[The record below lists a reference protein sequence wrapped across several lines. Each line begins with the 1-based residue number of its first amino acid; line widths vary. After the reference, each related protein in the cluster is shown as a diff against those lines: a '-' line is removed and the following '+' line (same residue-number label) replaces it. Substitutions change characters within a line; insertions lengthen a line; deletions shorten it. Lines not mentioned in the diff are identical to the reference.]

1 MQACTASGPTSR
13 LPHRRRWRQYT
24 ANLAAFFNKPTT
36 KIGGPKS
43 YDELRQS
50 IACVLLSNGSLN
62 NYVPF
67 VRQVIAPPKAEDDF
81 LRYSVLDRQ
90 KWCHQALA
98 DGRADI
104 MLDIEASLA
113 NYLYANNSR
122 NCASMSEA
130 SFVQIM
136 PGALA
141 FVFRSADE
149 ATAMLLTHVINSITQ
164 TPAYTDLKN
173 AYLYTGN
180 SCGAVQDVSDTTP
193 VTFKKMSGLFGIS
206 FIFAVLAVVLAA
218 IQRHHHWSGTRGK
231 DRRSLRAHVLS
242 TDSAAANLELISAH
256 ASVSKP
262 TSLLASVSQP
272 VETPAM
278 SEAEMLKAVLAK
290 VDALAEAI
298 AAQGSQSAQGQR
310 V

>member
-1 MQACTASGPTSR
+1 M
-13 LPHRRRWRQYT
+13 
-24 ANLAAFFNKPTT
+24 
-36 KIGGPKS
+36 
-43 YDELRQS
+43 
-50 IACVLLSNGSLN
+50 LLNNGSVN
-62 NYVPF
+62 NYAPF
-67 VRQVIAPPKAEDDF
+67 VRRVIAPPRAEEDF
-81 LRYSVLDRQ
+81 VSYSILDRQ
-90 KWCHQALA
+90 EWCHQALA

-113 NYLYANNSR
+113 NYLYANSSR

-149 ATAMLLTHVINSITQ
+149 ATAMRLTHVINSITQ
-164 TPAYTDLKN
+164 SPAYTDLN
-173 AYLYTGN
+173 NEYLYTGN

-193 VTFKKMSGLFGIS
+193 VSFKKMSGLFMIS
-206 FIFAVLAVVLAA
+206 FIFAFMAVVLAA
-218 IQRHHHWSGTRGK
+218 IQRHHHWPGTRRK

-242 TDSAAANLELISAH
+242 ADSAAANLEQFSAH

-262 TSLLASVSQP
+262 TNLLNSVSQP
-272 VETPAM
+272 SEPVEMPATM

-290 VDALAEAI
+290 VDALAKAV